1 MIRLTVLYNLPEGE
15 DEDAFLQ
22 WRLSEHQAA
31 NASIDGVLRTDFARI
46 CESWPDGSLPPYRF
60 QTTVDWADR
69 ASFEQGFYDEQSQ
82 AALKENLKKLGDY
95 TFFVSELLVSTPS

>member
-15 DEDAFLQ
+15 SEEQFLK

-31 NASIDGVLRTDFARI
+31 NASIAGVLRTDFARI
-46 CESWPDGSLPPYRF
+46 CENWPDGSLPAYRF

-69 ASFEQGFYDEQSQ
+69 ASFEAGFYNEQAQ
-82 AALKENLKKLGDY
+82 AALQENLKKLGQY
-95 TFFVSELLVSTPS
+95 TFFVSELLVSSAP